1 MSHRSTSGVRAREG
15 AGLLLL
21 VHRRLLASRLLMLA
35 CCLVAAGPLWAQSQD
50 VEALLDG
57 GRRLRA
63 AGDLA
68 AASQRLG
75 QAHARAGDAAQ
86 KARAAA
92 ELGLARY
99 EMRRFGDA
107 RVLLQ
112 EAYDHAGSS
121 DAERARLA
129 NDLGNAHLGLRQT
142 AEARHWYGLA
152 RRLAPDDASLQ
163 ASASLNLAQLAP
175 PAERGEALAAAWRLL
190 DALPA
195 GVEKAQYAAHLGMQA
210 LALGPAQQR
219 LAYQALELARSL
231 AEAAVPPQPR
241 LQAEALDGLAQLY
254 AAEKR
259 SDEALQLIDEA
270 VWRAQAA
277 DARDLLYGLEWRRG
291 RLLRERREMDA
302 ATAAYR
308 RAVEHIEAVRQDIP
322 IEYQDGRSSFRAT
335 LGPIYLEL
343 AELLLAQADAATGET
358 AQRHAREARNVVEL
372 AKRSELDDFLG
383 DRCTVESARRTD
395 VGGEL
400 PRGTAVVYPIIFER
414 RLEMLVEV
422 AGVLH
427 RRSVPV
433 AAAELQRLVL
443 DFAERLRRREDTN
456 HTARAL
462 HAWLL
467 QPLQPLLAAHGV
479 DTLVV
484 VPDGA
489 LRLIPY
495 GALFDGQ
502 RYAIEQYAVVTA
514 PALSLTSVA
523 PPRAGAPRMLIAG
536 LAAPGPVVN
545 QLPQWVL
552 DLLSGESSPA
562 PAAAPDATAPNATAG
577 RSLFRSSAAAPL
589 PARRALSESE
599 LKQALALPGVR
610 KEVQHLRERVP
621 SDVLLDESFTLAQFE
636 QHFVTG
642 SYPLVHVASHG
653 VFSSRAADS
662 FLMAH
667 DGLLSMDGLQR
678 LLRSEK
684 LRQQPIEL
692 LTLSACQTAE
702 GDDRAPLG
710 LSGAA
715 LKARARSAL
724 GTLWPVSDDA
734 AMLLMSRFYDQMGT
748 ASLSK
753 AQVLRS
759 VQRSMLAEPAFTH
772 PFYWAAFILVGSWQ

>member
-1 MSHRSTSGVRAREG
+1 MSHRLTSGVRTREG
-15 AGLLLL
+15 DGLRA
-21 VHRRLLASRLLMLA
+21 VHPHLMASRLLMLA
-35 CCLVAAGPLWAQSQD
+35 CCLVTAGPLLAQPQD
-50 VEALLDG
+50 IEALLDG

-68 AASQRLG
+68 AASHRLG

-92 ELGLARY
+92 ELGLVRY

-107 RVLLQ
+107 RQLLQ
-112 EAYDHAGSS
+112 EAYDHADTS

-152 RRLAPDDASLQ
+152 RRLAPADASLQ

-175 PAERGEALAAAWRLL
+175 PAERGEALAAAWRQL
-190 DALPA
+190 DALPG
-195 GVEKAQYAAHLGMQA
+195 GVEKARYAAHLGMQA

-219 LAYQALELARSL
+219 LAYEALDLTRTLA
-231 AEAAVPPQPR
+231 ATATPPQPR

-259 SDEALQLIDEA
+259 TDEALQLIDEA
-270 VWRAQAA
+270 VLRAQGA

-322 IEYQDGRSSFRAT
+322 IEYQDGRSSFRET

-372 AKRSELDDFLG
+372 VKRSELDDFLG

-395 VGGEL
+395 AGGEL
-400 PRGTAVVYPIIFER
+400 PRGTAVIYPIIFER

-443 DFAERLRRREDTN
+443 DFAERLRRREDA
-456 HTARAL
+456 HDTARAL

-467 QPLQPLLAAHGV
+467 QPLQPLLAAQGV

-484 VPDGA
+484 VPDGV

-552 DLLSGESSPA
+552 DLLSGESPA
-562 PAAAPDATAPNATAG
+562 PPAAAPNATTG
-577 RSLFRSSAAAPL
+577 RSLFRSAAAPM
-589 PARRALSESE
+589 PARRALTESE

-610 KEVQHLRERVP
+610 KEVQHLRERLP

-715 LKARARSAL
+715 LKARAHSAL
-724 GTLWPVSDDA
+724 GTLWPVSDEA
-734 AMLLMSRFYDQMGT
+734 AMRLMSRFYDRLGT
-748 ASLSK
+748 TGMSK

-759 VQRSMLAEPAFTH
+759 VQQSMLAEPAFTH